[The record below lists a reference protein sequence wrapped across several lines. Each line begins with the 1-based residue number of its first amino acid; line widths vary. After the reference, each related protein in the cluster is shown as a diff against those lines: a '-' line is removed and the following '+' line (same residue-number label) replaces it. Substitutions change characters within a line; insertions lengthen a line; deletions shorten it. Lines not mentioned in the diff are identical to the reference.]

1 MCINFTADLEFRT
14 VGLLLMII
22 DGESVTGRGVLI
34 LNSSSVLSAYN
45 SLSNTMPDK
54 CKYFLNLEQ
63 SRKTKQASI

>member
-34 LNSSSVLSAYN
+34 LNSSSVLSAYK

-54 CKYFLNLEQ
+54 CNYFLSLEQ
-63 SRKTKQASI
+63 SR